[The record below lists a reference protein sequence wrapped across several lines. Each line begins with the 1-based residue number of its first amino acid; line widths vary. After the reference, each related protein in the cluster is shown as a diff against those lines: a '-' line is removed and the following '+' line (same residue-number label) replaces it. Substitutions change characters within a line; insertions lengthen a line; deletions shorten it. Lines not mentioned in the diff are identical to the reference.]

1 MVSSEDFC
9 LRWNSFESNISGS
22 FQELQEDSEFF
33 DVTLCCDNGID
44 IVQAHKVILAA
55 CSPFFRKILSHQKN
69 QQNPLLYLKGICL
82 KDLQIAIKFMY
93 HGEVNIARE
102 SLNNFLEVAEDL
114 EIKGLSTNS
123 KLQAPKPEAPK
134 LEAPKTPAKKT
145 IIAKRKNILQQETS
159 LTPQTAKRPKTSQ
172 VFTPVENKENLMAR
186 NSKQSQNNTQ
196 IDIGKIIEKN
206 SKHLKDLGQVEN
218 YVKIHQFGNIENEI
232 IKNEPIS
239 KDIIDY
245 HTGTNEQSDDYSLD
259 QNNFDNNVIKDAVDY
274 HREFEDFEDENEF
287 EDSTGFVESS
297 KDTTPDPIE
306 IKGIGL
312 LQCCC
317 FYFLGVPGI
326 YVWKRLKYLQ
336 KVFTQTYFFL

>member
-1 MVSSEDFC
+1 MGSSEDFC
-9 LRWNSFESNISGS
+9 LRWNSFESNISES
-22 FQELQEDSEFF
+22 FQELREDSEFF

-114 EIKGLSTNS
+114 EIKGLSTNP
-123 KLQAPKPEAPK
+123 KLEAPKPEAPK
-134 LEAPKTPAKKT
+134 K
-145 IIAKRKNILQQETS
+145 IITAKRKNILPQESS
-159 LTPQTAKRPKTSQ
+159 LTQQTAKRPKTSQ
-172 VFTPVENKENLMAR
+172 VFTPVENKKNLLAR
-186 NSKQSQNNTQ
+186 NSKQSQNDTQ

-206 SKHLKDLGQVEN
+206 SKHLQDLGQVEN

-239 KDIIDY
+239 KDIIDD
-245 HTGTNEQSDDYSLD
+245 HTVTNEQSDDYPMDL
-259 QNNFDNNVIKDAVDY
+259 NNFDNNIIKDAVDD
-274 HREFEDFEDENEF
+274 HTEFEDFEDENEF
-287 EDSTGFVESS
+287 EDSSGFMEGS
-297 KDTTPDPIE
+297 KDTTLDQIE
-306 IKGIGL
+306 TKGNNS
-312 LQCCC
+312 
-317 FYFLGVPGI
+317 
-326 YVWKRLKYLQ
+326 
-336 KVFTQTYFFL
+336 